1 MSLTSLAANRP
12 KPLAPRL
19 RCRVDHSCACLG
31 RRGIRKNDDP
41 IPMPSTSTLSAAYLV
56 TGGDAGA
63 GRYPR
68 NVSLQKVW

>member
-1 MSLTSLAANRP
+1 
-12 KPLAPRL
+12 
-19 RCRVDHSCACLG
+19 
-31 RRGIRKNDDP
+31 
-41 IPMPSTSTLSAAYLV
+41 MPSTSTLSAAYLV